1 MSSLIDGTVA
11 SSALDPSLDRL
22 APPRRFLAIPVLRS
36 CAGDVSPFNNGA
48 SSISGAAPLEVLLVN
63 RGRSDGGIG
72 RL

>member
-1 MSSLIDGTVA
+1 VSSLIDGAGV
-11 SSALDPSLDRL
+11 SSALDPSLVRF
-22 APPRRFLAIPVLRS
+22 APPRRFLATPVLRS

-48 SSISGAAPLEVLLVN
+48 SSISEVAALEVLFVS